1 MRIQLKV
8 KAVLSFPHCQKIAL
22 IAVGALY
29 NLQSQTLRDE
39 LAMLIK

>member
-22 IAVGALY
+22 IAVGAY
-29 NLQSQTLRDE
+29 NLQTQTLQDG
-39 LAMLIK
+39 LAMVIK